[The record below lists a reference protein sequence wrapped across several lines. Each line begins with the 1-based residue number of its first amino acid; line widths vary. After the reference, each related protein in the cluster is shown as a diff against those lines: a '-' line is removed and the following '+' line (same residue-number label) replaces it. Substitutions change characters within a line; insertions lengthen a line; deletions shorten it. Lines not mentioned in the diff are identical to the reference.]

1 MAGGIFNGQNK
12 TLPGAYVNVKSM
24 PSAIAQSAGE
34 RGVVFTALMGQ
45 GWGENGLIEV
55 TASSDFISKFG
66 MDFDNPKLIG
76 LRMILNNAKKALV
89 FNANDGSK
97 ATGTASSLPFNIT
110 AKYNGDKGNN
120 ITVTVAPDSNNATQF
135 VIETV
140 FGTKLVDKQR
150 VTKVSDF
157 NSNSFVELSVK
168 DSEKADDGV
177 TVLSKLTNPVSVK
190 LSGGTTSV
198 SATAMTDI
206 QTAMETNDFNTM
218 VAANV
223 SDTSALH
230 SLFATA
236 AKRLR
241 NEEGKKVQAVV
252 PAAAATSSDDE
263 GVIVV
268 GNAIVLDGDIELTQ
282 AQSAGFVAGITA
294 AALPNESMTYRVVTG
309 AKDIKPRLSND
320 QATEALNKG
329 QFVFTY
335 SRGSVKVL
343 QDINSLHTFTE
354 THGRDFSKNRP
365 LRVLDDIANTL
376 RRTWEDS
383 FIGKVTNDA
392 NGRDLFKATVVN
404 YLTTLQGMNAIQ
416 AFSVDDVVV
425 RAGNTKD
432 TVLVD
437 LAVTTTD
444 SMEKMYM
451 TVTSK

>member
-24 PSAIAQSAGE
+24 PSSIAQSAGE

-45 GWGENGLIEV
+45 GWGENGLVEV
-55 TASSDFISKFG
+55 TAGSDFISKFG
-66 MDFDNPKLIG
+66 MDFDNQKLLG

-97 ATGTASSLPFNIT
+97 ATGSSSSLPFNIT
-110 AKYNGDKGNN
+110 AKYNGDKGND
-120 ITVTVAPDSNNATQF
+120 ITVTVSPDSNNAAQF
-135 VIETV
+135 VVETV

-150 VTKVSDF
+150 LTKVSDF
-157 NSNSFVELSVK
+157 NANSFIDLSVK
-168 DSEKADDGV
+168 DADKSDDGV
-177 TVLSKLTNPVSVK
+177 TTLSRLTAPVSVK
-190 LSGGTTSV
+190 LSGGTTTV
-198 SATAMTDI
+198 SATAMADI
-206 QTAMETNDFNTM
+206 QSAMETNDFNTM

-230 SLFATA
+230 ALFATA

-252 PAAAATSSDDE
+252 PVAAATSSDDE

-268 GNAIVLDGDIELTQ
+268 GNTIVLDGDIELTQ

-309 AKDIKPRLSND
+309 AKDVKPRLSND

-343 QDINSLHTFTE
+343 QDINSLHTFTD
-354 THGRDFSKNRP
+354 THGRDFAKNRP

-404 YLTTLQGMNAIQ
+404 YLTTLQNMNAIQ

-425 RAGNTKD
+425 RAGDTKD

>member
-24 PSAIAQSAGE
+24 PSSIAQSAGE

-45 GWGENGLIEV
+45 GWGENGLVEV
-55 TASSDFISKFG
+55 TAGSDFISKFG
-66 MDFDNPKLIG
+66 MDFDNQKLLG
-76 LRMILNNAKKALV
+76 LRMILNNAQKALV

-97 ATGTASSLPFNIT
+97 ATGTSSSLPFNIT
-110 AKYNGDKGNN
+110 AKYNGDKGND
-120 ITVTVAPDSNNATQF
+120 ITVTVSPDSNNAAQF
-135 VIETV
+135 VVETV

-150 VTKVSDF
+150 LTKVSDF
-157 NSNSFVELSVK
+157 NANSFIDLSVK
-168 DSEKADDGV
+168 DADKSDDGV
-177 TVLSKLTNPVSVK
+177 TTLSRLTAPVSVK
-190 LSGGTTSV
+190 LSGGTTTV
-198 SATAMTDI
+198 SATAMDDI
-206 QTAMETNDFNTM
+206 QSAMETNDFNTM

-230 SLFATA
+230 ALFAAA

-252 PAAAATSSDDE
+252 PVDAATSSDDE

-268 GNAIVLDGDIELTQ
+268 GNTIVLDGDIELTQ
-282 AQSAGFVAGITA
+282 AQSADFVAGITA

-309 AKDIKPRLSND
+309 AKDVKPRLSNY

-343 QDINSLHTFTE
+343 QDINSLHTFTD
-354 THGRDFSKNRP
+354 THGRDFAKNRP

-404 YLTTLQGMNAIQ
+404 YLTTLQNMNAIQ

-425 RAGNTKD
+425 RAGDTKD

>member
-12 TLPGAYVNVKSM
+12 TLPGAYVNVKSL

-45 GWGENGLIEV
+45 GWGPNGLIEV

-66 MDFDNPKLIG
+66 VEFDDSKLLG

-89 FNANDGSK
+89 FNANDGNK
-97 ATGTASSLPFNIT
+97 ATGSSSSLPVNIS

-120 ITVTVAPDSNNATQF
+120 ITVTVSPDSNSATQF
-135 VIETV
+135 IVETV
-140 FGTKLVDKQR
+140 FGTKSVDKQR
-150 VTKVSDF
+150 IAKVSDF
-157 NSNSFVELSVK
+157 VANDYVEFTAK
-168 DSEKADDGV
+168 DSDKGDDGV
-177 TVLSKLTNPVSVK
+177 TTLSRLTAPVSVK
-190 LSGGTTSV
+190 LAGGTTSV
-198 SATAMTDI
+198 SATAMDDI
-206 QTAMETNDFNTM
+206 QAAMETNDFNTL

-223 SDTSALH
+223 SDTSSLH

-241 NEEGKKVQAVV
+241 DEEGKKVQAVV
-252 PAAAATSSDDE
+252 PATAGTGADSE

-309 AKDIKPRLSND
+309 AKDAKPRLTND
-320 QATEALNKG
+320 QATDALNKG

-335 SRGSVKVL
+335 SRGAVKVL
-343 QDINSLHTFTE
+343 QDINSLHTFTD
-354 THGRDFSKNRP
+354 THGRDFAKNRP
-365 LRVLDDIANTL
+365 LRVLDDIANTI

-392 NGRDLFKATVVN
+392 NGRDLFKGTVVN
-404 YLTTLQGMNAIQ
+404 YLTTLQGTNAIQ

-425 RAGNTKD
+425 RAGTTKD

-444 SMEKMYM
+444 SMEKLYM